1 MTFTLASIFNVGCM
15 TSTTA
20 RRAVIIHGYSA
31 TPQDHWFGW
40 LAEELGT
47 RGITTAVPAMPTP
60 EAPEPGPWLRTAGD
74 AIGVPDEQTT
84 VVAHSLGCLTVLR
97 YLAALRTPW
106 RLGALVL
113 VAGFV
118 DPCPALPNL
127 DDYISGGCPVNG
139 LAERIDRLRLLR
151 SDADDYVPI
160 EHTDR
165 LAASLD
171 TTTVVVPGAGH
182 FLGSDGVTTLPQ
194 VLDVLI

>member
-1 MTFTLASIFNVGCM
+1 M

-31 TPQDHWFGW
+31 TPHDHWFGW
-40 LAEELGT
+40 LAEELDT
-47 RGITTAVPAMPTP
+47 RGITTSVPAMPSP
-60 EAPEPGPWLRTAGD
+60 QAPEPGPWLRTVRD
-74 AIGVPDEQTT
+74 T
-84 VVAHSLGCLTVLR
+84 VGIPNAETIVVGHSLGCLTVLR

-113 VAGFV
+113 VSGFV

-127 DDYISGGCPVNG
+127 NDYINGGCPVDG
-139 LAERIDRLRLLR
+139 LAERIDRLALFR

-165 LAASLD
+165 LAASLG
-171 TTTVVVPGAGH
+171 TTAVVVPGAGH
-182 FLGSDGVTTLPQ
+182 FLGSDGVTRLTQ